1 MRGKWR
7 GAGAWLT
14 VVVGLFLVSPST
26 AMPAQGDDAG
36 TLLVHAESDAEIEAR
51 LKQFAPASIGV
62 EPGHLT
68 PRDLKVIGKLV
79 EAADWIDYVFWHQVS
94 DVGRGWYESL
104 LEDGSERATRLARL
118 MEIHYGP
125 WDRLR
130 DSQDFIGRRSR
141 PLGAGFYPSDA
152 SRREL
157 DGYLNLHPEHIG
169 TLMGPYAVVQRQGDG
184 FVSIP
189 YAEKFRT
196 ELGRAATA
204 LREATGYAKDDTLEE
219 FLVTRADALLS
230 GDYLESE
237 LAWMETAA
245 SPLVVVFGPYEF
257 YEDHL
262 WGAKASFEAIIAIRD
277 DNETKRFAAL
287 VSRMEELVAGL
298 PISAESRGRL
308 STKKQ
313 APVTIA
319 DEIYA
324 AGETRAGAP
333 TSAFSLPNDVR
344 VRQQKGSRQVILR
357 NVARAKFS
365 HSWIPLS
372 HHVVAEEQLVH
383 LDFNSY
389 YHLLIAVQLA
399 HGIAPI
405 IGADEV
411 DPRTKLRQRR
421 QIVEE
426 ARSDALGLAILL
438 QLAADGVLEGLT
450 PISAAVTWLTAA
462 FRVVRL
468 DPGGAHGV
476 AKAIAFNF
484 LAAEGVF
491 VYDPTTR
498 RYRVK
503 VDALKPAVAKLC
515 ETMVK
520 IALDGDYA
528 GAGALIMEYGLLSG
542 DVQAKLSELEHV
554 PVDIVPEYPIKAILE
569 GK

>member
-1 MRGKWR
+1 MREKW
-7 GAGAWLT
+7 AG
-14 VVVGLFLVSPST
+14 VGMGLVMALWVAASPSL
-26 AMPAQGDDAG
+26 ARPNQGDAA
-36 TLLVHAESDAEIEAR
+36 TLLNHAESDVKIEER
-51 LKQFAPASIGV
+51 LKQFAPAPIGV
-62 EPGHLT
+62 EPGRLT
-68 PRDLKVIGKLV
+68 PRDLKLIGKLV
-79 EAADWIDYVFWHQVS
+79 EAADWIDRVFWDQVS
-94 DVGRGWYESL
+94 DVGRGWYEVL
-104 LEDGSERATRLARL
+104 LEAGGERAQRLARL

-130 DSQDFIGRRSR
+130 DNQEFIGTRSR
-141 PLGAGFYPSDA
+141 PQGAGFYPSDA

-157 DGYLNLHPEHIG
+157 DGYLELHPEHIG
-169 TLMGPYAVVQRQGDG
+169 TLMGPYSVIRRQGDG

-189 YAEKFRT
+189 YGEKFRT
-196 ELGRAATA
+196 ELSRAATA
-204 LREATGYAKDDTLEE
+204 LREAAGYAKDDALEE
-219 FLVTRADALLS
+219 FLVARADALLS
-230 GDYLESE
+230 GEYLESE
-237 LAWMETAA
+237 MAWMETAA
-245 SPLVVVFGPYEF
+245 SPLIVVFGPYEF

-262 WGAKASFEAIIAIRD
+262 WGVKASFEAIIALRD
-277 DNETKRFAAL
+277 DKETLRFAAL
-287 VSRMEELVAGL
+287 ASRMEDLVAAL
-298 PISAESRGRL
+298 PISEACRARL
-308 STKKQ
+308 STRKQ

-324 AGETRAGAP
+324 AGETRAGAQ
-333 TSAFSLPNDVR
+333 TSAFSLPNDLR
-344 VRQQKGSRQVILR
+344 VRQKKGSRQVILR
-357 NVARAKFS
+357 NVARAKFN
-365 HSWIPLS
+365 HSWVPLS

-399 HGIAPI
+399 HGIAPV

-421 QIVEE
+421 QIIEE

-438 QLAADGVLEGLT
+438 QLADGAVLEGLT
-450 PISAAVTWLTAA
+450 PTRAAVTWLTAA

-476 AKAIAFNF
+476 AKAITYNF

-515 ETMVK
+515 ETLVK
-520 IALDGDYA
+520 MTLDGDYA

-542 DVQAKLSELEHV
+542 DVQAKLSELGDV
-554 PVDIVPEYPIKAILE
+554 PVDIVPEYSIKRML
-569 GK
+569 K